1 MTLFFQKKIDKS
13 WENPRTAFSKNN
25 PRKIL
30 FKSYT
35 ENYKN
40 LLEKPRRPSMEIKQE
55 HTCATEIF
63 KSLNIEFMK
72 YIFSQSL
79 HTSHREFNLQVP
91 YQNTSKSSECTSL
104 THYLA
109 QLEKCTYSEF
119 LWSAFPAL
127 GLNMEM
133 PVRMQEN
140 MVQKNSEYRHFSR
153 SVGSQSSKFIRKF

>member
-1 MTLFFQKKIDKS
+1 
-13 WENPRTAFSKNN
+13 
-25 PRKIL
+25 
-30 FKSYT
+30 
-35 ENYKN
+35 
-40 LLEKPRRPSMEIKQE
+40 MEIKQE

-127 GLNMEM
+127 VLNMEM